1 MLSDIVCRWESPY
14 KGWGLLASAL
24 LLALPSTLQGPTS
37 PPSWSVPFMAVK
49 TFTSP
54 GNIFRCVH
62 ISSTCSRQ
70 LVGPSI
76 RAYVG
81 HTFRFPLIVSLD
93 RRPRDMIYF
102 LKAMTNSFQTSI
114 SKVYFCKVCP
124 SYASSK
130 LCELI
135 SYAHCTGEPSLL
147 IQLKLHISPLTCSQW
162 CGALAA
168 LKGNFAK
175 GVFLLQLFTQL
186 CLQNQRMYKL
196 QGSGEHSGRKLKE
209 HSYPVN
215 RILPCHALG
224 LWPF

>member
-62 ISSTCSRQ
+62 ISSTYSRQ

-93 RRPRDMIYF
+93 RRPWDMIYF

-124 SYASSK
+124 AYASSK
-130 LCELI
+130 LWELI
-135 SYAHCTGEPSLL
+135 SYASTLHRWAFPPHPT
-147 IQLKLHISPLTCSQW
+147 QATHISSHLLTMVRRTRSPQGKLCQRCFFSSTFYT
-162 CGALAA
+162 ALPTES
-168 LKGNFAK
+168 KN
-175 GVFLLQLFTQL
+175 V
-186 CLQNQRMYKL
+186 
-196 QGSGEHSGRKLKE
+196 
-209 HSYPVN
+209 
-215 RILPCHALG
+215 
-224 LWPF
+224 

>member
-1 MLSDIVCRWESPY
+1 MPPPLGILTYPMVSCLENNLKCFQTSFAGENTPN

-62 ISSTCSRQ
+62 ISSTYSRQ

-102 LKAMTNSFQTSI
+102 LKAMTNSFYI
-114 SKVYFCKVCP
+114 LILKVYF
-124 SYASSK
+124 
-130 LCELI
+130 
-135 SYAHCTGEPSLL
+135 LL
-147 IQLKLHISPLTCSQW
+147 MY
-162 CGALAA
+162 
-168 LKGNFAK
+168 
-175 GVFLLQLFTQL
+175 FLQ
-186 CLQNQRMYKL
+186 
-196 QGSGEHSGRKLKE
+196 S
-209 HSYPVN
+209 V
-215 RILPCHALG
+215 RI
-224 LWPF
+224 F